1 MKNYLLKRWVLA
13 AFAGLVLGAG
23 SAAAQSPPPIFT
35 KNAALRLPVTLDDRS
50 RAEVANIKL
59 FVRGPAGRWECVQ
72 TAPSSQTAFDFRA
85 PTDGEYHF
93 TFVTVDRRGNAN
105 PPSVET
111 APPHRAVM
119 IDTTAP
125 LVAVQPT
132 TVRGER
138 ALQCQVRDAN
148 PDWTSLKVSYLAA
161 DNSWKPLTV
170 ASPDTPNVF
179 RVPNPAVFESKLQV
193 TAADR
198 AGNRTLQEMDL
209 GDPTASMA
217 MPKAAVDK
225 GRPDPALFPKDDIA
239 SPMIPDRNV
248 RGAGHPD
255 LPKAPRGDLPAFPP
269 LPEIKSE
276 GPPDIKMP
284 DVPAVKTPDVR
295 TPVKTPG
302 DDYKMPDLPG
312 LPPDIAGVKPPIDV
326 PPPPAVPPG
335 RTTSTKPSD
344 LDLPDV
350 ATPKAPASKAPVGSH
365 PILNT
370 RTCTVNYQLD
380 GAARFPNRIDFWATA
395 DGGRAWIQ
403 VKDLN
408 GGIPPAKLVL
418 PADGV
423 FGIRIRPGGGT
434 KPPEPMEDPDCV
446 VEVDTAKPVVTLTA
460 PMLTDEGV
468 MSVGWTASDDNLLGN
483 SINLYYAPKPAG
495 PWEVIVTGYKN
506 TGEYKWALPPGLV
519 GPVHLRVEAADRAG
533 NVGRYELP
541 TPVSL
546 ESGKQRVKVLGVG
559 PGQ

>member
-1 MKNYLLKRWVLA
+1 MKNYMLKRWVLA
-13 AFAGLVLGAG
+13 TVAGLVLGAG

-35 KNAALRLPVTLDDRS
+35 KNAALRLPVALDDRS
-50 RAEVANIKL
+50 RAEVAQIKL
-59 FVRGPAGRWECVQ
+59 FVRGPGGRWECVQ

-85 PTDGEYHF
+85 PGDGEYHF

-105 PPSVET
+105 PSNVEA
-111 APPHRAVM
+111 APPHRAVV

-132 TVRGER
+132 SVRGER

-148 PDWTSLKVSYLAA
+148 PDWASLKVSYLAS
-161 DNSWKPLTV
+161 DNTWKPLVV
-170 ASPDTPNVF
+170 ASPETPNVF
-179 RVPNPAVFESKLQV
+179 RVPTPAVFESKLQV
-193 TAADR
+193 VASDR

-217 MPKAAVDK
+217 MPKAVVDK
-225 GRPDPALFPKDDIA
+225 GRPDPALFRKDDVA
-239 SPMIPDRNV
+239 VPDRSV
-248 RGAGHPD
+248 RGAGHAV
-255 LPKAPRGDLPAFPP
+255 LPTAPRGDLPPLPP
-269 LPEIKSE
+269 LP
-276 GPPDIKMP
+276 DIKPEGAPGIRAPDAPPIQVP
-284 DVPAVKTPDVR
+284 DVKAPAKP
-295 TPVKTPG
+295 PV
-302 DDYKMPDLPG
+302 DDYKMPDPSAG
-312 LPPDIAGVKPPIDV
+312 PPDVTGVKPPIDV

-335 RTTSTKPSD
+335 RSTSTKPSD

-350 ATPKAPASKAPVGSH
+350 ASPPKAPPAKAPVGSH

-380 GAARFPNRIDFWATA
+380 GAARFPNRIDFWATP
-395 DGGRAWIQ
+395 DGGRTWTQ

-423 FGIRIRPGGGT
+423 FGIRIRPGAGT

-446 VEVDTAKPVVTLTA
+446 VEVDTARPVVSLTA
-460 PMLTDEGV
+460 PMLADEGI
-468 MSVGWTASDDNLLGN
+468 MSIGWTASDDNLLGN
-483 SINLYYAPKPAG
+483 SISLYYAPKPAG

-506 TGEYKWALPPGLV
+506 TGEYKWALPPGLG
-519 GPVHLRVEAADRAG
+519 GPVYLRVEASDRAG

-541 TPVSL
+541 TPAAL

-559 PGQ
+559 PAQ